1 MQASRVQK
9 RRHAI
14 SIIYLIRHGE
24 TIWNR
29 DKRIQGQTDIPLTE
43 LGRMQAAALAVRL
56 ASISL
61 AKIYTSDLSRA
72 RETTEIITAR
82 LPQPV
87 PVLPMPELRE
97 CNYGLWGG
105 LTYEEISERFAEDWQ
120 AWLRGGRIG
129 SPTGGEDFIAL
140 GKRAGSV
147 FDMAIQAGENI
158 LISAHRG
165 PIRAIICHALGLE
178 QTFRSRFFVTNCSL
192 SAIECQP
199 EHRPRLVLLN
209 DTSHLPGA
217 LGSASLSGGA
227 STA

>member
-1 MQASRVQK
+1 MPATVFPK

-43 LGRMQAAALAVRL
+43 RGRMQAAALAVRL
-56 ASISL
+56 ASIPL
-61 AKIYTSDLSRA
+61 LKIYTSDLSRA

-87 PVLPMPELRE
+87 PVLPTPDLRE

-129 SPTGGEDFIAL
+129 SPTGGEDFISV
-140 GKRAGSV
+140 GKRAGRI
-147 FDMAIQAGENI
+147 FDAAAREGEDV

-178 QTFRSRFFVTNCSL
+178 QTFRSRFFLTNCSL
-192 SAIECQP
+192 SAIECHP

-209 DTSHLPGA
+209 DTSHLLGA
-217 LGSASLSGGA
+217 LGSPSPSGGA